1 MKGWIERRGENSY
14 RLNVSCGTKDGKQ
27 IKKRRAVHVTG
38 KTDAE
43 KKKEAEKLLA
53 EFMVEI
59 ERGLVIDG
67 KKSTFK
73 EFVET
78 WLREYAEVELAPKTV
93 FRYKEIL
100 NSRILPSLGHIKL
113 DQLRPQHIIEFEAML
128 RQDGIRQDG
137 KPGGLSRRTILQ
149 HHRIMSSI
157 LNDAMQW
164 QLIYSNPVARVKP
177 PKIEKKQ
184 AACYDEE
191 QMLDLLDAMEL
202 APLKYRVMV
211 DLAIGTGLRRGE
223 IMGLEWPALDLDK
236 CTLEVCQASQY
247 LPGQGTFTKGPK
259 NETSKRLIA
268 VPANTIALLKKWK
281 AQQNEQR
288 LRVGDLW
295 RTKNEEGMEENW
307 VFTTWDGHRMH
318 PDTISKWFPEFI
330 KKVAIHKAC
339 NSFMQKDYCPNCDK
353 KVPEDEIIRLP
364 KLNFHG
370 LRHTSLTL
378 LIAEGVDLREVSGR
392 AGHANMSTTGDIY
405 AHFLKK
411 ADQSAAEKLDNLMT
425 KRKKKQDGKQIS
437 SK

>member
-1 MKGWIERRGENSY
+1 MTGQTGQIEWRGANSC
-14 RLNVSCGTKDGKQ
+14 RLTVQAGVKDGKQ
-27 IKKRRAVHVTG
+27 IRKRRTVQVTG
-38 KTDAE
+38 RTDAE
-43 KKKEAEKLLA
+43 RRKAAEKALA
-53 EFMVEI
+53 EFTVEI
-59 ERGLVIDG
+59 EKGMVIDG
-67 KKSTFK
+67 KKQTFK
-73 EFVET
+73 QFVET
-78 WLREYAEVELAPKTV
+78 WLKEYAEVELEPKTL

-100 NSRILPSLGHIKL
+100 DSRILPSLGHIKI
-113 DQLRPQHIIEFEAML
+113 DQLRPNHIIEFENML
-128 RQDGIRQDG
+128 REDGIRKDG

-157 LNDAMQW
+157 LNDAVQW
-164 QLIYSNPVARVKP
+164 QVIYSNPVARVKP

-184 AACYDEE
+184 AACYDED

-236 CTLEVCQASQY
+236 CTLEVRQASQY

-268 VPANTIALLKKWK
+268 VPASTIALLKKWK

-288 LRVGDLW
+288 LKVGDIW
-295 RTKNEEGMEENW
+295 HTKNKEGIEENW

-330 KKVAIHKAC
+330 KKVAIHKTC
-339 NSFMQKDYCPNCDK
+339 NGFMQKDYCPNCDK

-370 LRHTSLTL
+370 TRHTSATL
-378 LIAEGVDLREVSGR
+378 LIGEGTDIREVAGR
-392 AGHANMSTTGDIY
+392 LGHSNISTTGDIY

-411 ADQSAAEKLDNLMT
+411 ADQAAAEKMDALMT
-425 KRKKKQDGKQIS
+425 RRKKGTAAS
-437 SK
+437 S